1 MPSGHGKS
9 DYGFYNGSNRLSEAF
24 LKRFSDLKRA
34 VKSGA
39 NTLHNMVLDR
49 DLNRINVPLRTVL
62 DRDLNRAKNVQIG
75 YRSRFKAISNV
86 FKSRCKL
93 WV

>member
-1 MPSGHGKS
+1 MA
-9 DYGFYNGSNRLSEAF
+9 R
-24 LKRFSDLKRA
+24 DLKRA

-49 DLNRINVPLRTVL
+49 DLKRRIRNVPLRMVL

-75 YRSRFKAISNV
+75 YRSRFKACGEMCTDSQ
-86 FKSRCKL
+86 
-93 WV
+93 